1 MKLVGLSVENF
12 RSIRKLENFRVEPL
26 QALVG
31 ENNSGKSNI
40 LRSIECFLS
49 SGSGGVK
56 TEDFHDR
63 ESPVK
68 IEVTFGE
75 LADQERRELK
85 PYLLGDHLILQKTLS
100 VDPNREKITSEYHGY
115 RAEPKD
121 WWLSVEKIQNKNKE
135 GARLKWKEIAE
146 ENGIIEYVRPE
157 DGRVNKESYTKGVAE
172 FLREHDHV
180 EYDEPKLCDA
190 KALGF
195 QQVLLAALP
204 KFFLL
209 PAISDYS
216 DEIDRRSSSTVFRRL
231 MANLID
237 RIMTVDP
244 GYEKIRETFAEL
256 HQLLNPPAE
265 GEDDRRPDALHEV
278 ETKLRDTVKR
288 LMPGVRDVR
297 MTVQIDQAKDMFSKG
312 VALKVDDGV
321 LTDVLLKG
329 HGMQRSIIFS
339 LLQMLMKSAG
349 TGKGSPIILGIEE
362 PELYIHPHA
371 QRRIYGVL
379 KEFAGVLNGDGSAED
394 SDQVI
399 YSTHSPRFV
408 DVSRYERIAVVRKN
422 SEAGTW
428 VTRCDAGVLGTPE
441 EEKGFKIL
449 NSFDLKHNEMFFARH
464 CILVEGA
471 EDEIAIIATLRKLR
485 RIIDLPD
492 EIGLSI
498 APCGGKSNIS
508 KFQKVLNAFGFS
520 YGVLLELD
528 GKKPESEWS
537 SSSIMKNLKGNS
549 VAKVP
554 GRLEDFLGLNEH
566 FRSQYHAKQFFS
578 DPDKINQD
586 MEELVLK
593 LLPSNLPEV

>member
-1 MKLVGLSVENF
+1 MKLTELDVENF
-12 RSIRKLENFRVEPL
+12 RSIKKLENFRVEPL

-49 SGSGGVK
+49 SGAAGVK
-56 TEDFHDR
+56 PEDFHDR
-63 ESPVK
+63 KSAMK
-68 IEVTFGE
+68 IEVKFGG
-75 LADQERRELK
+75 LSDQERRRLR
-85 PYLLGDHLILQKTLS
+85 PYLLDGHLTFQKKLS
-100 VDPNREKITSEYHGY
+100 VDPDQGKVTSEYHGY
-115 RAEPKD
+115 KAEPKD
-121 WWLSVEKIQNKNKE
+121 WWLSVEKILEKK
-135 GARLKWKEIAE
+135 GSRPKWDEIAE
-146 ENGIIEYVRPE
+146 ENGIIEYVRLE
-157 DGRVNKESYTKGVAE
+157 DGKVNKESYKKGVE
-172 FLREHDHV
+172 KFLQEHDHV

-190 KALGF
+190 KAFGF
-195 QQVLLAALP
+195 QQVLLADLP

-237 RIMTVDP
+237 RIMTSDP
-244 GYEKIRETFAEL
+244 GYEKIGKTFAEL

-265 GEDDRRPDALHEV
+265 DDRDRRPHSLREV
-278 ETKLRDTVKR
+278 ETTLRDTVRR
-288 LMPGVRDVR
+288 LMPGVRDVQ
-297 MTVQIDQAKDMFSKG
+297 MTVQIDQAKDVFSKG

-339 LLQMLMKSAG
+339 LLQMLMKSSG
-349 TGKGSPIILGIEE
+349 TGEDSPIILAIEE

-379 KEFAGVLNGDGSAED
+379 KEFAGVLNGDDSAED
-394 SDQVI
+394 FDQVL

-408 DVSRYERIAVVRKN
+408 DVSQYERIAVVRKN
-422 SEAGTW
+422 PETGTE
-428 VTRCDAGVLGTPE
+428 VRQCEAGVLGIPE
-441 EEKGFKIL
+441 ERKGFQLIS
-449 NSFDLKHNEMFFARH
+449 SFDLKHNEMFFARH
-464 CILVEGA
+464 CILVEGR
-471 EDEIAIIATLRKLR
+471 EDEIGIIATLRKLR
-485 RIIDLPD
+485 RIVDLPD

-498 APCGGKSNIS
+498 TPCSGKLNIP

-528 GKKPESEWS
+528 GYKPESKRHS
-537 SSSIMKNLKGNS
+537 STIIENLNGNS

-554 GRLEDFLGLNEH
+554 ERLEDLLGLGDH
-566 FRSQYHAKQFFS
+566 FDDQYHAKRFFS
-578 DPDKINQD
+578 DPDNINQE

-593 LLPSNLPEV
+593 LLPLNSSEY

>member
-1 MKLVGLSVENF
+1 MKLVELGVENF
-12 RSIRKLENFRVEPL
+12 RSIKKLENFRVEPL

-49 SGSGGVK
+49 SGSAGVK
-56 TEDFHDR
+56 PEDFHDR
-63 ESPVK
+63 KSAMK
-68 IEVTFGE
+68 IEVKFGG
-75 LADQERRELK
+75 LNDQERRRLR
-85 PYLLGDHLILQKTLS
+85 PYLLDGHLTFQKKLS
-100 VDPNREKITSEYHGY
+100 VDPDQGKVASEYHGY
-115 RAEPKD
+115 KAEPKD
-121 WWLSVEKIQNKNKE
+121 WWLSVEKILEEK
-135 GARLKWKEIAE
+135 GARPKWDEIAE
-146 ENGIIEYVRPE
+146 ENGIIEYVRLE
-157 DGRVNKESYTKGVAE
+157 GGRVNKESYKKGVE
-172 FLREHDHV
+172 KFLQEHDHV

-190 KALGF
+190 KAFGF
-195 QQVLLAALP
+195 QQVLLADLP

-237 RIMTVDP
+237 RIMTSDP
-244 GYEKIRETFAEL
+244 GYEKIGKTFAEL

-265 GEDDRRPDALHEV
+265 DDQDRRPHSLREV
-278 ETKLRDTVKR
+278 ETTLRDTVGR
-288 LMPGVRDVR
+288 LMPGVRDVQ
-297 MTVQIDQAKDMFSKG
+297 MTVQIDQAKDVFSKG

-349 TGKGSPIILGIEE
+349 TGEDSPIILAIEE

-371 QRRIYGVL
+371 QRRIYRVL
-379 KEFAGVLNGDGSAED
+379 KEFAGVLNGDDSAGD
-394 SDQVI
+394 FDQVL

-408 DVSRYERIAVVRKN
+408 DVSQYERIAVVRKN
-422 SEAGTW
+422 PETGTE
-428 VTRCDAGVLGTPE
+428 TRQCEAGVLGIPE
-441 EEKGFKIL
+441 EEKGFQL
-449 NSFDLKHNEMFFARH
+449 LSSFDLKHNEMFFARH
-464 CILVEGA
+464 CILVEGR
-471 EDEIAIIATLRKLR
+471 EDEIGIIATLRKLK
-485 RIIDLPD
+485 RIVDLPD

-498 APCGGKSNIS
+498 TPCGGKLNIP

-528 GKKPESEWS
+528 GCKPESKQH
-537 SSSIMKNLKGNS
+537 SSIIENLNGNS
-549 VAKVP
+549 VAEIPEK
-554 GRLEDFLGLNEH
+554 LEDLLGLSGH
-566 FRSQYHAKQFFS
+566 FSNQYHAKQFFS
-578 DPDKINQD
+578 GPDNINRE

-593 LLPSNLPEV
+593 LLPLNLSED